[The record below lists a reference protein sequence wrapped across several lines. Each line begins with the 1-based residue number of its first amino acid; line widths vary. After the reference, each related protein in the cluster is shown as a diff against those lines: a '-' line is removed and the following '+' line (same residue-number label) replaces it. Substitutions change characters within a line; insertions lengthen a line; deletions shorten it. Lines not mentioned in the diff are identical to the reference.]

1 MPKPTVLLVD
11 YDPKRIQATSR
22 PFEAA
27 GWAVEVAR
35 DGVAGVDAFGRVR
48 PDVVFVEMMLPKRHG
63 FEVCQELR
71 RMRPGRK
78 TAVYILGTTHAERYR
93 LQALGA
99 GANDYLAR
107 PVSDE
112 RLLELCR
119 NALAEPNQDLPA
131 NPPDADAPGA
141 EPPSAD
147 EVEDFLASLDEDT
160 DRPAADPAPAPPAE
174 TVSKVVPPVELGDLT
189 DDEIAARLDEIM
201 PSIPIAAKGPEPAPE
216 PTPMQVEAAPE
227 ASVSAT
233 ADEDVE
239 VKAEAPPEIESP
251 RPAPKVEP
259 AIPAKPEART
269 PRPAPVAPPR
279 ATLPQSAPASDRA
292 FPSARPA
299 RSPAFSIAAVIGAV
313 ALAIVGLFA
322 WRAMTGEDE
331 ATAAGSIVAQDFA
344 RPSSPARQDPAP
356 FEAET
361 RAPALDRET
370 VGATGSPTTAE
381 SAPAPVPVAPPPAA
395 NAREPRP
402 EPVRPTAPPVAEIPR
417 PTPAPTPQPTRVPEA
432 VAIPVVPPAAEP
444 PMATSPSRATPVE
457 EPLGLPSSIATVAT
471 DPIVEPKPQPAPAPA
486 RTTRGSLLD
495 LSEVDFA
502 PVATSRPAP
511 SYPPLALRMRR
522 EGKVTVR
529 LLVDET
535 GKVADAQ
542 VAAGSS
548 EFNSEALKAARQWTY
563 QPATKGGVPVKVW
576 VTEVIGFKL

>member
-35 DGVAGVDAFGRVR
+35 DGVAGVEAFGRVR

-71 RMRPGRK
+71 RMRPDRK
-78 TAVYILGTTHAERYR
+78 TAVYILGSTHAERYR

-107 PVSDE
+107 PVPDE

-119 NALAEPNQDLPA
+119 DAFAEPNQDLPA
-131 NPPDADAPGA
+131 NPPVADAPAA
-141 EPPSAD
+141 EAPTVD
-147 EVEDFLASLDEDT
+147 EVEDLLASLDGDT
-160 DRPAADPAPAPPAE
+160 DRPAADPAPAPPPSPR
-174 TVSKVVPPVELGDLT
+174 TVSNVVPPVELGELT
-189 DDEIAARLDEIM
+189 DDEIAARLDELM
-201 PSIPIAAKGPEPAPE
+201 PSIPIAAKVPEPAPE
-216 PTPMQVEAAPE
+216 PAPIQAEAIPE
-227 ASVSAT
+227 ADVSALM
-233 ADEDVE
+233 DEVVDVE
-239 VKAEAPPEIESP
+239 VEAPPAIEPP
-251 RPAPKVEP
+251 RPAPKAEP
-259 AIPAKPEART
+259 PIPAKPEART
-269 PRPAPVAPPR
+269 PRSAPVPPPR
-279 ATLPQSAPASDRA
+279 ASLPQSAPAADRA
-292 FPSARPA
+292 FPAARPA
-299 RSPAFSIAAVIGAV
+299 RSPALPIAAAIGAV

-356 FEAET
+356 FEAEAQ
-361 RAPALDRET
+361 APALDPET
-370 VGATGSPTTAE
+370 VGATGSPTIGE

-395 NAREPRP
+395 NAREPRS
-402 EPVRPTAPPVAEIPR
+402 EPVRPTPPPVAETPR
-417 PTPAPTPQPTRVPEA
+417 PTSAPTPQPERVPEA
-432 VAIPVVPPAAEP
+432 AAIPVRPPAAEP
-444 PMATSPSRATPVE
+444 PAE

-471 DPIVEPKPQPAPAPA
+471 DPVVDPKPQPAPA

-535 GKVADAQ
+535 GKVADAR
-542 VAAGSS
+542 VADGSS